1 MKDDATLYS
10 ALILTHSTGSL
21 TLQLGSQLSLFAP
34 TPQALTLTL
43 EALML
48 NRGSQPHLQVQPL
61 KLNSMKCAQQ

>member
-1 MKDDATLYS
+1 MSDEGTLYS
-10 ALILTHSTGSL
+10 TLILTHSTGSL

-61 KLNSMKCAQQ
+61 KLNSMKYAQQ